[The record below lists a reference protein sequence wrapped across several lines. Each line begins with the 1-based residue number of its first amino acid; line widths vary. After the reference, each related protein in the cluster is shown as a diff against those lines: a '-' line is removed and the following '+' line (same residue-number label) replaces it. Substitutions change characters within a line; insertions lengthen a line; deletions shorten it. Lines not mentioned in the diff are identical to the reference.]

1 METFFTIM
9 AICGVEALLFLSLI
23 AAVDLYDEEDA

>member
-1 METFFTIM
+1 METFMTIM

-23 AAVDLYDEEDA
+23 AAIGLGEND

>member
-23 AAVDLYDEEDA
+23 AAIDFYDEEDV

>member
-1 METFFTIM
+1 METFMTIM

-23 AAVDLYDEEDA
+23 AAVDFCEEDD

>member
-9 AICGVEALLFLSLI
+9 AICGIEMLLFFSLI
-23 AAVDLYDEEDA
+23 AAVDFCEEDD